1 MRRRRLDGQDMLR
14 LGAGLL
20 ITAVVGALLMGNAG
34 EASGIGDLTGG
45 AAAHAIAGCVGIAGL
60 YAERLPMDKHGEAGE
75 YPPAYPSRDGV
86 RL

>member
-1 MRRRRLDGQDMLR
+1 MLR

-45 AAAHAIAGCVGIAGL
+45 AAAHAIAGCAGIAG
-60 YAERLPMDKHGEAGE
+60 RLPMDKHG
-75 YPPAYPSRDGV
+75 
-86 RL
+86 

>member
-1 MRRRRLDGQDMLR
+1 MRRGRLDGQDMLR

-34 EASGIGDLTGG
+34 EASGIGVLIGG

-60 YAERLPMDKHGEAGE
+60 YAERLPMDKHGEAWISTDKHG
-75 YPPAYPSRDGV
+75 
-86 RL
+86 